1 MFYDDPKNH
10 NMKHNPFKAL
20 ISPRP
25 IAWVSTV
32 DGDGVLNLAPFSFF
46 NAVSERP
53 QMIFFAPNGPRPSGG
68 EKDTLLNIEK
78 SGEFVVNLCSYDLRD
93 AMNTSSA
100 HVGPEVDEFALAG
113 LTPEPSVHINVPRIK
128 EAPAALECKFLMNV
142 TLPTNN
148 PKTKNNMVIGEVVG
162 IHIDDSIID
171 DGMINMAK
179 YRPLARLGYMDYG
192 TTDNVFE
199 ILRPD

>member
-46 NAVSERP
+46 NAVSGRP

-68 EKDTLLNIEK
+68 EKDTLLNIER

-93 AMNTSSA
+93 AMNKSSA

-113 LTPEPSVHINVPRIK
+113 LTPEPSINVNVPRIK

-171 DGMINMAK
+171 DGMIDMAK

>member
-1 MFYDDPKNH
+1 MFYDDPKKH
-10 NMKHNPFKAL
+10 NLKHNPFKAL
-20 ISPRP
+20 VSPRP
-25 IAWVSTV
+25 IAWVSSMDTE
-32 DGDGVLNLAPFSFF
+32 GVLNLAPFSFF

-53 QMIFFAPNGPRPSGG
+53 QMIFFAPNGPRPTGG
-68 EKDTLLNIEK
+68 EKDTLVNIEQT
-78 SGEFVVNLCSYDLRD
+78 GEFVVNLCNYDLRN
-93 AMNTSSA
+93 AMNESSA

-113 LTPEPSVHINVPRIK
+113 LTPEPSVNVKVPYIK

-148 PKTKNNMVIGEVVG
+148 PKSKNNMVLGEVVG
-162 IHIDDSIID
+162 IHIDDGIID
-171 DGMINMAK
+171 GGMIDMAK

>member
-1 MFYDDPKNH
+1 MFYDDPKKH
-10 NMKHNPFKAL
+10 NLKHNPFKAL
-20 ISPRP
+20 VSPRP
-25 IAWVSTV
+25 IAWVSSMDTE
-32 DGDGVLNLAPFSFF
+32 GVLNLAPFSFF

-53 QMIFFAPNGPRPSGG
+53 QMIFFAPNGPRPTGG
-68 EKDTLLNIEK
+68 EKDTLVNIEQT
-78 SGEFVVNLCSYDLRD
+78 GEFVVNLCNYDLRD
-93 AMNTSSA
+93 AMNESSA

-113 LTPEPSVHINVPRIK
+113 LTPEPSVNVKVPYIK

-142 TLPTNN
+142 TLPTSN

-162 IHIDDSIID
+162 IHISDDIID
-171 DGMINMAK
+171 DGMIDMAK

-199 ILRPD
+199 MLRPD

>member
-1 MFYDDPKNH
+1 MFYDDPKKH
-10 NMKHNPFKAL
+10 NLKHNPFKAL
-20 ISPRP
+20 VSPRP
-25 IAWVSTV
+25 IAWVSSMST
-32 DGDGVLNLAPFSFF
+32 DGVLNLAPFSFF

-53 QMIFFAPNGPRPSGG
+53 QMIFFAPNGPRPTGG
-68 EKDTLLNIEK
+68 EKDTLVNIEQT
-78 SGEFVVNLCSYDLRD
+78 GEFVVNLCNYDLRD
-93 AMNTSSA
+93 AMNQSSA

-113 LTPEPSVHINVPRIK
+113 LTPEPSINVKVPYIK
-128 EAPAALECKFLMNV
+128 EAPAALECKFLMNI

-148 PKTKNNMVIGEVVG
+148 SKTKNNMVIGEVVG
-162 IHIDDSIID
+162 IHIDDNIID
-171 DGMINMAK
+171 GGMIDMAK